1 MTAQP
6 LDPKSDETVAE
17 AIVKLSEGFAALTK
31 TGLNR
36 RAIIL
41 LLQDITGVPKRQ
53 IDAVLAAIPQLKTQY
68 LVRK

>member
-17 AIVKLSEGFAALTK
+17 AIVKLSEDFAALTK

-68 LVRK
+68 LVKK